1 LSCGSGA
8 ALPGSDCRWE
18 DCELELGPCP
28 SLFSTTGAETW
39 GRQEVAGVAN
49 MTSYVIYSS
58 LILMIR
64 DNMINETNLVVE
76 RVFVDISRSHGFTT
90 S

>member
-1 LSCGSGA
+1 
-8 ALPGSDCRWE
+8 
-18 DCELELGPCP
+18 
-28 SLFSTTGAETW
+28 
-39 GRQEVAGVAN
+39 
-49 MTSYVIYSS
+49 
-58 LILMIR
+58 MIR